1 MAYVVPFS
9 QSQAFA
15 AKYWYEKLQYTWGPQ
30 TLAGGATPVNTPIFS
45 VSRVN
50 RTEIPQWVAEL
61 SNIGATQNASVALD
75 FTFDR
80 HRIPAL
86 SSQGFT
92 NAMPAGLRSMLPDA
106 VGATGSM
113 SLTAQNSSGGS
124 IANFQFNYQVAMR
137 RLTVADKLV
146 AGIDKFTADELE
158 ALNDKSIDV
167 RGLIDKGIGHPIPIE
182 DQIRRTYKNR
192 AKVDFRLL
200 HVDASTSDAA
210 FLTIRASEFGQ
221 DRFLVLRELAIE
233 GGAAVTVS
241 VDRDDD
247 INYMGVNGA
256 AFAEADD
263 RPWDVFIPALHYL
276 TFHIQATAPVS
287 AVPIRIVVWHVK
299 WSNILR
305 VRFGLA
311 GRGDVPDNTYLRA
324 IAGVV

>member
-1 MAYVVPFS
+1 LAYAVPFG

-30 TLAGGATPVNTPIFS
+30 TLSGGVTPVDTPVFS
-45 VSRVN
+45 VSRLN
-50 RTEIPQWVAEL
+50 RTDIPQWVAEF
-61 SNIGATQNASVALD
+61 SSIGATQNASVALD
-75 FTFDR
+75 FAFDR

-86 SSQGFT
+86 VNQGFT
-92 NAMPAGLRSMLPDA
+92 DAMPSGLRTVLSDA
-106 VGATGSM
+106 IGATGSTH
-113 SLTAQNSSGGS
+113 LIARNSSGGD
-124 IANFQFNYQVAMR
+124 IAAFQLNYQVAMR
-137 RLTVADKLV
+137 RITVADKLV
-146 AGIDKFTADELE
+146 MGVDKFTQDELD
-158 ALNDKSIDV
+158 ALNDKSVDV
-167 RGLIDKGIGHPIPIE
+167 RGLVDKGIHPIPIE
-182 DQIRRTYKNR
+182 DQIRRTYRNR

-200 HVDASTSDAA
+200 HVDSSTSDSS

-233 GGAAVTVS
+233 GGAAVVVS

-247 INYMGVNGA
+247 YNYMGVNGP
-256 AFAEADD
+256 AFAEGDD
-263 RPWDVFIPALHYL
+263 KPWDVFVPALNYL
-276 TFHIQATAPVS
+276 TFHIQSAAPVS
-287 AVPIRIVVWHVK
+287 DVPIRIVVWHVK

>member
-1 MAYVVPFS
+1 LAYTVPFG

-30 TLAGGATPVNTPIFS
+30 TLSGGAAPVDTPIFS
-45 VSRVN
+45 VSRLN
-50 RTEIPQWVAEL
+50 RTDVPLWAAEFSGL
-61 SNIGATQNASVALD
+61 AATQNADVSLD
-75 FTFDR
+75 FAFDR

-86 SSQGFT
+86 VNQGFT
-92 NAMPAGLRSMLPDA
+92 DVMPAGLRIMLPDPIRA
-106 VGATGSM
+106 IGNI
-113 SLTAQNSSGGS
+113 SLVARNASGGD
-124 IANFQFNYQVAMR
+124 IAAFQLNYQVAMR

-146 AGIDKFTADELE
+146 MGIDKFTAEELE

-167 RGLIDKGIGHPIPIE
+167 RGLVEKGIHPIPIE

-192 AKVDFRLL
+192 ARVDFRLL
-200 HVDASTSDAA
+200 HVDASTSDTA
-210 FLTIRASEFGQ
+210 FLTVRASEFGS
-221 DRFLVLRELAIE
+221 DRFLVLRELAVE
-233 GGAAVTVS
+233 GGAAVVVS

-247 INYMGVNGA
+247 YNYMGVNGP

-263 RPWDVFIPALHYL
+263 RPWDVFVPALSHL
-276 TFHIQATAPVS
+276 TFHIQAAASVTD
-287 AVPIRIVVWHVK
+287 VPIRIVVWHVK

-311 GRGDVPDNTYLRA
+311 GRRDVPDNTYLRA

>member
-1 MAYVVPFS
+1 MAYPVPFS
-9 QSQAFA
+9 QQQAFA

-30 TLAGGATPVNTPIFS
+30 SLPTGDTPIFN
-45 VSRVN
+45 VSRLN
-50 RTEIPQWVAEL
+50 RTEIPQWAAEL
-61 SNIGATQNASVALD
+61 SNVGATQNSGVALD

-86 SSQGFT
+86 VNQGHTDAF
-92 NAMPAGLRSMLPDA
+92 PSGLRTALSDA
-106 VGATGSM
+106 IGATGNI
-113 SLTAQNSSGGS
+113 SLLARNSNASAV
-124 IANFQFNYQVAMR
+124 ANFQINYQVAMR

-146 AGIDKFTADELE
+146 MGIDKFTADELE

-167 RGLIDKGIGHPIPIE
+167 RGLVEKGIHPIPIE
-182 DQIRRTYKNR
+182 DQVRRTYKNR
-192 AKVDFRLL
+192 ARVDFRLL
-200 HVDASTSDAA
+200 HVDASTSDTA

-233 GGAAVTVS
+233 GGAAVVVS

-247 INYMGVNGA
+247 LNYMGVNGA

-263 RPWDVFIPALHYL
+263 RPWDVFVPALHYL
-276 TFHIQATAPVS
+276 TFHIQAAAPIS
-287 AVPIRIVVWHVK
+287 KVPIRIVVWHVK